1 MSELHT
7 LLEWLDLGDED
18 SAELLEVVAWTRQQ
32 ITIQQRG
39 YPSDE
44 PGGGVSPSPDLAAQ
58 LLVTARDFDVSPRI
72 IDALERRAV

>member
-32 ITIQQRG
+32 ITIRQRG
-39 YPSDE
+39 YPSDV
-44 PGGGVSPSPDLAAQ
+44 PGGSVTPSPMLASQ
-58 LLVTARDFDVSPRI
+58 LLITTRDFDVSPRI